1 MDVADRSGVCLRLLF
16 PLWIWVQAHATI
28 ALHFSSFHT
37 QRQALGLGSAED
49 KSNSATA
56 SKLSEVIEKSPD
68 QPTAASSAAKGPSA
82 LDDLLGL
89 EGSFT
94 GDRPPQANPWGT
106 AAPQP
111 TVSSN
116 PFQPVNTVSFPN
128 SSTDPWSQTSSGK
141 AVSDHL

>member
-1 MDVADRSGVCLRLLF
+1 MDLGRSTCHHSPAFLL
-16 PLWIWVQAHATI
+16 LS
-28 ALHFSSFHT
+28 LT
-37 QRQALGLGSAED
+37 QRQALGLGGAED

-141 AVSDHL
+141 AVSDHR

>member
-1 MDVADRSGVCLRLLF
+1 MG
-16 PLWIWVQAHATI
+16 
-28 ALHFSSFHT
+28 
-37 QRQALGLGSAED
+37 GAED
-49 KSNSATA
+49 KPNSATA

-94 GDRPPQANPWGT
+94 RDRPPQANPWGT

-128 SSTDPWSQTSSGK
+128 STSDPWSQTSSGN
-141 AVSDHL
+141 AVSITVRNIHILVTDIVTSYTAVKCGIDDVD